1 MKSLVH
7 SPYKYVQKT
16 EKKYPTAWKEIAG
29 FRKDKGIDLP
39 DWPDWCY
46 IPMAAGVAIVS
57 GGDDSRLGMHNS
69 ADISIV
75 SGLAAWR
82 KTRGIYRFDEA
93 LFGKLWSRSIAD
105 IPMDTIFNL
114 PEKCCYIEI
123 PKHFHDDFGIVGFF
137 VFLEYDVNHGH
148 AEVRFLLDY
157 SNKLVAHFIHVEDED
172 CEEIREIVDLFRKVF
187 STSFNPEIAI
197 SNVEDIS
204 EKLLS
209 ISLYL
214 CSDDADIVYA
224 PVNKLNKKK
233 DAIRKVGF
241 ESEVRCA

>member
-1 MKSLVH
+1 MKALSH

-46 IPMAAGVAIVS
+46 IPMAAGAAIVS
-57 GGDDSRLGMHNS
+57 GGDDRRIGMHNS
-69 ADISIV
+69 PDISIV
-75 SGLAAWR
+75 TGLAAWR
-82 KTRGIYRFDEA
+82 NTRGVYRFDEA

-105 IPMDTIFNL
+105 IPFDVIFNL

-123 PKHFHDDFGIVGFF
+123 PKHFHGDLGIVGFF
-137 VFLEYDVNHGH
+137 VFLEYDVNEEH
-148 AEVRFLLDY
+148 AEIRFLLDY
-157 SNKLVAHFIHVEDED
+157 SNKLVAHFKHVEDESF
-172 CEEIREIVDLFRKVF
+172 EEYKEYMDLFNQIF
-187 STSFNPEIAI
+187 PNFINPEIAT
-197 SNVEDIS
+197 NKVENLS

-214 CSDDADIVYA
+214 CSKDADIVYA

-241 ESEVRCA
+241 ESEVRCV